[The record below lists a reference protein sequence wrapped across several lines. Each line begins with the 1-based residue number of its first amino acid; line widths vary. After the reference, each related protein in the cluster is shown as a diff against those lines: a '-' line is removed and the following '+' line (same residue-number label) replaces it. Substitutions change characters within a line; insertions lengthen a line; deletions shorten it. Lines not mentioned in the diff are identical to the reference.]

1 MVAVVEVVRLVE
13 VVSMVG
19 MVAKL
24 AVFAMVEVFR
34 GGCGS
39 DENCNSAVIE
49 AMMAVCGAVMAVVTI
64 CLEVMIV
71 FQRWN

>member
-1 MVAVVEVVRLVE
+1 MVAVTEVVRLVE
-13 VVSMVG
+13 VASMVG
-19 MVAKL
+19 MVAES
-24 AVFAMVEVFR
+24 AVFAMVEVFC

-39 DENCNSAVIE
+39 DENCNSAMIE
-49 AMMAVCGAVMAVVTI
+49 AIMAVCGAVMAVVTI

>member
-19 MVAKL
+19 MVAEL

-39 DENCNSAVIE
+39 NENCNSAVIE

-64 CLEVMIV
+64 CPEVMIV